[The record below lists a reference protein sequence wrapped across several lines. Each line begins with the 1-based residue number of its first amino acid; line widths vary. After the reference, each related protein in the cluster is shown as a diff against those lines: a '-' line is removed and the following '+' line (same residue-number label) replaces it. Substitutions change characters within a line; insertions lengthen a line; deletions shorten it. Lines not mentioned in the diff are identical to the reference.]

1 MNPPAGSSASAS
13 PSSPRLLDQIRS
25 PDDVKGLCVEQL
37 PQLAQEIREELIH
50 VTARN
55 GGHVGPNLG
64 VVELTIALHRVF
76 STPKDKFVFDVAHQG
91 YIHKLLTGRQ
101 GEFFRKIRQ
110 SGGAS
115 GFLARDESAHDS
127 FGAGHA
133 GTALSAALGMAS
145 ARDLKGTDEHVVALC
160 GDAAF
165 TCGITLEALN
175 NVVAS
180 TKRLVVILNDN
191 EWSIAKNVGAIA
203 KYLTRLSTNRT
214 YNRVHHD
221 IEKFFLGLPGGAD
234 MNRLWHK
241 WKRETKDF
249 FVESSLFEKFGLRYI
264 GPIDGHNIEELI
276 KNLEFARDTDSPVLI
291 HVITQK
297 GRGLEAA
304 RAHPEKFHGLG
315 AFDPTTGEAKGGGP
329 GTPPNYQDVFGHELV
344 RLARAD
350 KRIVGITAA
359 MPSGTGL
366 NHLSSALPAQ
376 FFDVGI
382 AEEHAAIFAAGLA
395 TQGLRP
401 VCAIY
406 STFLQRAYDPI
417 IHDIALQR
425 LPVVFCMDRAGLS
438 PNDGATHHGVFD
450 FAYLRPVPHAL
461 IMAPSNEHELADM
474 LQTALV
480 YDGPAFIRY
489 PRGAC
494 TGLPARTARGLIPMG
509 RAEIVRPGADIVI
522 WAIGTM
528 VADAL
533 ALAETLAT
541 QDGLDVGV
549 VNARFVK
556 PLDRE
561 LLLRQAGRARLIV
574 TLEDHVITGGFG
586 SAVVEAVSDSGLSVA
601 VERLGWPDTFIGHG
615 SSQAALRE
623 EHGLSPVC
631 LLARIRRRVA
641 ALGGIAPPTAVAA
654 SAPQVTQPQTVVV

>member
-1 MNPPAGSSASAS
+1 MNPRAESSASAS
-13 PSSPRLLDQIRS
+13 TAQSAPLRLLDQIRS

-50 VTARN
+50 VTAKN

-76 STPKDKFVFDVAHQG
+76 STPRDKFVFDVAHQG

-101 GEFFRKIRQ
+101 GDFFRKIRQ
-110 SGGAS
+110 TGGAS
-115 GFLARDESAHDS
+115 GFLTRDESAHDS

-203 KYLTRLSTNRT
+203 KSLNRLSTNRT
-214 YNRVHHD
+214 YNKLHND
-221 IEKFFLGLPGGAD
+221 IEKFFLGLPGGPG

-264 GPIDGHNIEELI
+264 GPIDGHNLDELI
-276 KNLEFARDTDSPVLI
+276 KNLEFARDTDTPILLHI
-291 HVITQK
+291 ITEK
-297 GRGLEAA
+297 GRGLDAA

-329 GTPPNYQDVFGHELV
+329 GTPPNYQDVFGKELV
-344 RLARAD
+344 RLATTD

-366 NHLSSALPAQ
+366 NHLATALPSQ

-382 AEEHAAIFAAGLA
+382 AEEHAALFAAGLA
-395 TQGLRP
+395 TQGLKP
-401 VCAIY
+401 VVAIY

-417 IHDIALQR
+417 IHDVALQR

-438 PNDGATHHGVFD
+438 PNDGATHHGLFD
-450 FAYLRPVPHAL
+450 IAYLRPVPHAL
-461 IMAPSNEHELADM
+461 IMAPANEHDLADM
-474 LQTALV
+474 MATALA

-494 TGLPARTARGLIPMG
+494 TGQPAKSARGLIPLG
-509 RAEIVRPGADIVI
+509 RAEIVRSGTDVVI

-533 ALAETLAT
+533 VLAESLAT
-541 QDGLDVGV
+541 EDGLDVGV

-561 LLLRQAGRARLIV
+561 LLLRHAGKARLIV
-574 TLEDHVITGGFG
+574 TLEDHVATGGFG
-586 SAVVEAVSDSGLSVA
+586 TAVLEALSDAGLSVPL
-601 VERLGWPDTFIGHG
+601 ERLGWPDAFIGHG

-623 EHGLSPVC
+623 AHGLSPASM
-631 LLARIRRRVA
+631 LARVRQRLTAITKSVA
-641 ALGGIAPPTAVAA
+641 GPAPH
-654 SAPQVTQPQTVVV
+654 PQSLAIEV

>member
-1 MNPPAGSSASAS
+1 MNPRAESSASAS
-13 PSSPRLLDQIRS
+13 TAQSAPLRLLDQIRS

-50 VTARN
+50 VTAKN

-76 STPKDKFVFDVAHQG
+76 STPRDKFVFDVAHQG

-110 SGGAS
+110 TGGAS

-203 KYLTRLSTNRT
+203 KSLNRLSTNRT
-214 YNRVHHD
+214 YNKLHND
-221 IEKFFLGLPGGAD
+221 IEKFFLGLPGGPN

-264 GPIDGHNIEELI
+264 GPIDGHNLDELI
-276 KNLEFARDTDSPVLI
+276 KNLEFARDTDTPILL
-291 HVITQK
+291 HVITEK
-297 GRGLEAA
+297 GRGLDAA

-329 GTPPNYQDVFGHELV
+329 GTPPNYQDVFGKELV
-344 RLARAD
+344 RLATTD

-366 NHLSSALPAQ
+366 NHLATALPSQ

-382 AEEHAAIFAAGLA
+382 AEEHAALFAAGLA
-395 TQGLRP
+395 TQGLKP
-401 VCAIY
+401 VVAIY

-417 IHDIALQR
+417 IHDVALQR

-438 PNDGATHHGVFD
+438 PNDGATHHGLFD
-450 FAYLRPVPHAL
+450 IAYLRPVPHAL
-461 IMAPSNEHELADM
+461 IMAPANEHDLADM
-474 LQTALV
+474 MATALA

-494 TGLPARTARGLIPMG
+494 TGQPAKSARGLLPLG
-509 RAEIVRPGADIVI
+509 RAEIVRPGTDIVI

-533 ALAETLAT
+533 VLAESLAT
-541 QDGLDVGV
+541 EDGLDVGV

-561 LLLRQAGRARLIV
+561 LLLRHAGKARLIV
-574 TLEDHVITGGFG
+574 TLEDHVATGGFG
-586 SAVVEAVSDSGLSVA
+586 TAVLEALSDADLSVPI
-601 VERLGWPDTFIGHG
+601 ERLGWPDAFIGHG

-623 EHGLSPVC
+623 AHGLSPASM
-631 LLARIRRRVA
+631 LARVRQRLTAITKSA
-641 ALGGIAPPTAVAA
+641 AV
-654 SAPQVTQPQTVVV
+654 SAPHPLPLAIEV